1 MGASPFQRF
10 SARPQHGF
18 LSRGRGRA
26 LWRKVLAPVT
36 VLVGIAVVEL
46 LVAYFP
52 NLPEPAPIILVG
64 VAFSGFVAGL
74 ESGVLSSLI
83 AMAYA
88 FFLVTDRHGGH
99 GTTIP
104 LCVHAAFL
112 GGASPLLGIMS
123 GRLRNT
129 INRTAETLQ
138 SHLRNTPLGVIELYD
153 DFEVRLWAGS
163 AEMIFGFTSKEA
175 VGKNIF
181 DLPGVFFG
189 DDDSDEARRVLEE
202 LGSGEISRA
211 VHHSRT
217 DSSKGDPGHSRWFW
231 STTLESYWGESRY
244 LVLVED
250 ITERVKAQ
258 ELLEAS
264 KTELIERLV
273 RAVEYRDNKTG
284 FHVARISLYC
294 EALGRA
300 AGLDKE
306 ECDLLRKASPM
317 HDIGKIGIP
326 DSILLTSEK
335 LTDEEFD
342 VIKKHPFIG
351 ANILTGSDHTLIE
364 MAEKIALTHHEK
376 WDGTGYP
383 RGLKGEEI
391 PFVGRIC
398 AVCDVFDALTSERPY
413 KRAWSVSEAI
423 HELDLLA
430 GAHLDAKLVEQFKG
444 ILPEIEAIYGE
455 NADAA

>member
-1 MGASPFQRF
+1 MKVRPRF
-10 SARPQHGF
+10 GF

-36 VLVGIAVVEL
+36 VLVGIAIVEL
-46 LVAYFP
+46 LVVYFP
-52 NLPEPAPIILVG
+52 NLPEPAPLILIG
-64 VAFSGFVAGL
+64 VAFAGFVAGL

-88 FFLVTDRHGGH
+88 FFLLTDRHSNH
-99 GTTIP
+99 ATSLPI
-104 LCVHAAFL
+104 CVHAAFL
-112 GGASPLLGIMS
+112 GLASPMLGIMS

-129 INRTAETLQ
+129 VNRTAETLQ

-153 DFEVRLWAGS
+153 DFEIRLWAGS
-163 AEMIFGFTSKEA
+163 TESIFGFSTEEA
-175 VGKNIF
+175 VGKNLF
-181 DLPGVFFG
+181 DLPGIFFG
-189 DDDSDEARRVLEE
+189 DGDSDKARRVLEE
-202 LGSGEISRA
+202 MGRGDISHA

-217 DSSKGDPGHSRWFW
+217 EGTDGDAGHSRWFW
-231 STTLESYWGESRY
+231 SSTLESYWGESRY

-264 KTELIERLV
+264 KSELIERLV
-273 RAVEYRDNKTG
+273 RAVEYRDQKTG

-300 AGLDKE
+300 AGMNE
-306 ECDLLRKASPM
+306 ENCDLLRKASPM

-326 DSILLTSEK
+326 DSILLTTDK
-335 LTDEEFD
+335 LTDDEFD
-342 VIKKHPFIG
+342 VIKRHPYIG
-351 ANILTGSDHTLIE
+351 ANILTGSNHSLIA
-364 MAEKIALTHHEK
+364 MAEEIALTHHEK

-391 PFVGRIC
+391 PVVGRIC
-398 AVCDVFDALTSERPY
+398 AVCDVFDALTSKRPY
-413 KRAWSVSEAI
+413 KKAWSIEDAVQ
-423 HELDLLA
+423 ELDRLA
-430 GAHLDAKLVEQFKG
+430 GVHLDAKLVELFKQ
-444 ILPEIEAIYGE
+444 ILPEIEAIHRDH
-455 NADAA
+455 ADAA